1 MSEISYSYLYSYLF
15 SLTFYKSAVDQ
26 MIEKIILQ
34 HLNRELSN
42 NLKFFV
48 VINNNFQKSFLAC
61 GYVMQDTKILIC

>member
-1 MSEISYSYLYSYLF
+1 MSEISYLYLYSYLF

-48 VINNNFQKSFLAC
+48 DINNIIPKNHS
-61 GYVMQDTKILIC
+61 